1 MAVSVRQRRAKLAET
16 VKAFIACDCS
26 TEEAKAAGAEW
37 LEVMNDG
44 KLSGKAGKKLLAA
57 IEGIDSPAA
66 KEIKASA
73 DMLEKK
79 SVWIFGGDGWA
90 YDIGFG
96 GLDHAIASGED
107 INIFVF
113 DTEVYSNTGG
123 QASKATPTGSV
134 AQFAAS
140 GKNTKKK
147 DLAQIAMSYGYVYT
161 AQVALGADYAQT
173 VKAIAEAEAYHGPSL
188 IIGYAPCINHGIKKG
203 LATAMEETK
212 LAVQSGYWFNFRFNP
227 DAEQPFKLDS
237 KEPTLSYRDFIMT
250 ETRYNSLVRAFP
262 ERAEELF
269 AAAEKQAK
277 EKYRKLTNMS
287 KLYE

>member
-1 MAVSVRQRRAKLAET
+1 
-16 VKAFIACDCS
+16 
-26 TEEAKAAGAEW
+26 
-37 LEVMNDG
+37 
-44 KLSGKAGKKLLAA
+44 
-57 IEGIDSPAA
+57 
-66 KEIKASA
+66 
-73 DMLEKK
+73 
-79 SVWIFGGDGWA
+79 
-90 YDIGFG
+90 
-96 GLDHAIASGED
+96 
-107 INIFVF
+107 
-113 DTEVYSNTGG
+113 
-123 QASKATPTGSV
+123 
-134 AQFAAS
+134 
-140 GKNTKKK
+140 
-147 DLAQIAMSYGYVYT
+147 MSYGYVYT
-161 AQVALGADYAQT
+161 AQIALGADYAQS

-227 DAEQPFKLDS
+227 DAEQPFTLDS
-237 KEPTLSYRDFIMT
+237 KEPSLSYRDFIMT